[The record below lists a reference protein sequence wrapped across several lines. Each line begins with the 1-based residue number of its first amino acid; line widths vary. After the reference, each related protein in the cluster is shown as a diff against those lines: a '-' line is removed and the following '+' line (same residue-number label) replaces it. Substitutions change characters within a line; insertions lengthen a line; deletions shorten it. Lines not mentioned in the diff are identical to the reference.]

1 MIVSIDIGTSYSSIC
16 MLGTD
21 GKAHPVDI
29 STGAS
34 MFGSKYSMPSAVFVE
49 DGGAVIVGQAA
60 MNSRKRKPQNFRME
74 FKRNLGEDIPI
85 LLGDRSFRPEELYT
99 ELFRH
104 MKARAEDVG
113 GGQIEKAYLTH
124 PASYGKQRREKLRAA
139 ANAAGLFELE
149 LLDEPTAAAMCY
161 CGEGYVKDGQ
171 TLLIYDF
178 GGGTFDVSLIRYTN
192 GAFQLLSEP
201 VGLERCG
208 GMDIDYLIASDMRE
222 TIQRELPGAWE
233 ELQTNKR
240 RFLRLTSQLN
250 ELAVKAKHHLSSAS
264 LFEDYL
270 SVDMDDVTYRL
281 TVERFNEMIAPLT
294 GQTLQTCRRA
304 LDEAGVK
311 ASEVSAVL
319 MVGGTSRI
327 PLVREIAKKI
337 TGSPAQCVADL
348 ELAVA
353 QGALDYRQFEQK
365 KRQEA
370 EAREKARREA
380 EAREKARRET
390 EARERAQKMESR
402 KKESKTAAEQTVAQR
417 TPPQRLTA
425 EALERLVEA
434 FINAHDIVKTVEKR
448 LRIE

>member
-1 MIVSIDIGTSYSSIC
+1 
-16 MLGTD
+16 
-21 GKAHPVDI
+21 
-29 STGAS
+29 
-34 MFGSKYSMPSAVFVE
+34 
-49 DGGAVIVGQAA
+49 
-60 MNSRKRKPQNFRME
+60 
-74 FKRNLGEDIPI
+74 
-85 LLGDRSFRPEELYT
+85 
-99 ELFRH
+99 
-104 MKARAEDVG
+104 
-113 GGQIEKAYLTH
+113 
-124 PASYGKQRREKLRAA
+124 
-139 ANAAGLFELE
+139 
-149 LLDEPTAAAMCY
+149 
-161 CGEGYVKDGQ
+161 
-171 TLLIYDF
+171 
-178 GGGTFDVSLIRYTN
+178 
-192 GAFQLLSEP
+192 
-201 VGLERCG
+201 
-208 GMDIDYLIASDMRE
+208 MDIDYLIASDMRE

-434 FINAHDIVKTVEKR
+434 FINAHDISHHFGKNSQYFEDGLINSLSKLKR
-448 LRIE
+448 GLRIPPDEKVLLAHDTTFLVGKDKGTIVTNRGIYCRPGGSSVGTERVDFTSWAKLKAATIHIEEDGSIWDILDNGRYISLGLADSWNQFWPDLQKYLCSLHF